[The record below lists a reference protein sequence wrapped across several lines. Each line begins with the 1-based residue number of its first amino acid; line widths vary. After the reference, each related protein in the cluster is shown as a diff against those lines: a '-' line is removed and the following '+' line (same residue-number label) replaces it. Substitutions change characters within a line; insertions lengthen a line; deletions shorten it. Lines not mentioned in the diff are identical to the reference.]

1 MGLSNEKALL
11 HVCRCC
17 VRGVLLEVNERL
29 IKDPTLLNT
38 RVSLAKLVLC
48 SIDAIIGFEA
58 KSEGLCYFIA
68 AGVSAIQCTN
78 QSIWLIWETG
88 RHRRPY
94 CNYNAK
100 TRRLVEGL
108 KNPSYF

>member
-1 MGLSNEKALL
+1 M

-38 RVSLAKLVLC
+38 RVSLTKLVLC
-48 SIDAIIGFEA
+48 SINAIIGLEA
-58 KSEGLCYFIA
+58 KSEGLCFFIA
-68 AGVSAIQCTN
+68 ADASATRCTN
-78 QSIWLIWETG
+78 HSIWLIWETG
-88 RHRRPY
+88 RHRGPY

-100 TRRLVEGL
+100 ARRLVEGL